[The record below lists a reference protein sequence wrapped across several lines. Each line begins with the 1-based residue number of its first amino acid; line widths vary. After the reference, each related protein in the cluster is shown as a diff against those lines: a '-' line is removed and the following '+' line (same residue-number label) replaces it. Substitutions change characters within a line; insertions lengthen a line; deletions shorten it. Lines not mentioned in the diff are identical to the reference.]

1 MCGRAAQTVYASQVA
16 ASCLGVKNV
25 SGNQGKAVTSEPSV
39 EHQDNFVHDGRSHS
53 ERDNYNM
60 SPGMDAAVMWMEDGE
75 LRMDRKVYVECSS
88 VLLIS
93 ESLRQFSTAG

>member
-16 ASCLGVKNV
+16 AACLGVKDN
-25 SGNQGKAVTSEPSV
+25 SGNQSNAVTSESSV
-39 EHQDNFVHDGRSHS
+39 EQNYQDKFVHDGHTHS

-75 LRMDRKVYVECSS
+75 LRMDRKVYVECF
-88 VLLIS
+88 L
-93 ESLRQFSTAG
+93 